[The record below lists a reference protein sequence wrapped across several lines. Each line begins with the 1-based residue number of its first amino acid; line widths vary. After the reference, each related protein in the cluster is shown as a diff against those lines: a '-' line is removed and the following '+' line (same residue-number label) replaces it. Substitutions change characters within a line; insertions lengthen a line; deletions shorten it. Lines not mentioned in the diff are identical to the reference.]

1 MLGRFNGFLKSV
13 IMRVSEV
20 RDLGEVDR
28 FAFYEHSKAYTAAP
42 PDMLRVDEKHLRE
55 HSVLNCTGVIFTS
68 NHKTDGLFL
77 PPDDRR
83 HFVAWSDRVQEDFA
97 PDYWTKMFAWYD
109 GGGDRNVAAYLATID
124 ITGFDPKAPP
134 KKTAAFWAIA
144 DANRAPADAALADTL
159 DKMGNPDVTTLDQ
172 IRTWATGE
180 FAGWISDTKNRRA
193 IPHRLEKCGYVP
205 VRNDGAKDGYGKSPV
220 RDR

>member
-1 MLGRFNGFLKSV
+1 LYRRHLNVQPQDGR
-13 IMRVSEV
+13 
-20 RDLGEVDR
+20 
-28 FAFYEHSKAYTAAP
+28 
-42 PDMLRVDEKHLRE
+42 
-55 HSVLNCTGVIFTS
+55 
-68 NHKTDGLFL
+68 L
-77 PPDDRR
+77 PPDDRL

-144 DANRAPADAALADTL
+144 DANRAPEDAALADTL
-159 DKMGNPDVTTLDQ
+159 DKMGTPDVTTLDQ

-205 VRNDGAKDGYGKSPV
+205 MRNDGAKDGLWKVAGARQVIYARATLSI
-220 RDR
+220 RDQIKAASGLIGAQQ